1 MLQTPPGRHRV
12 SIQFQ
17 SISLMFL
24 YFIRIA
30 LDPSMHWICDK
41 WWHLPRLLCHLL
53 LFIIPDYVSNMILQT
68 LPKLYVEY
76 SICDRDYGISNF
88 HN

>member
-41 WWHLPRLLCHLL
+41 
-53 LFIIPDYVSNMILQT
+53 
-68 LPKLYVEY
+68 
-76 SICDRDYGISNF
+76 
-88 HN
+88 